1 MNLRSH
7 FILFSAAFFHLCFA
21 NTLSLNAQESPQ
33 MINYQAVARD
43 AGGEVLSAVSLEVEF
58 NIYEGSPSGSAV
70 YTEIHS
76 DVLTDSYGLFTVKI
90 GDGVV
95 VGGEF
100 SAIDWSEGTWLNV
113 GIDIGNGMEY
123 LGTYQLVSVPYAL
136 YATRSDS
143 ASYGEDADADPSN
156 ELQEISAEVI
166 ANESVELSLSG
177 AVPVSFSIQDA
188 DADSTNEIQSLI
200 LSGAILSLSGDTGTE
215 INLAAFNTDDQA
227 LSIDSTDPLAI
238 EISLENSDPVS
249 FSINDADAD
258 PNNEIQE
265 LNLDGSVLTLSD
277 DPSGTAVD
285 LASYNTDDQA
295 LSIDASDPQNVIL
308 NLENS
313 SSVNFS
319 IEDSDSDPNNELITN
334 FNFNSINNDLTIIEA
349 GATRSVDL
357 SELKT
362 DQNWEGNGQN
372 ISNLNTGNV
381 GINESNPSST
391 LQIMGSTAVKVRTE
405 GPSGTTYQ
413 LGDET
418 VFIGTPDVGD
428 VEVDLPLAGNVPG
441 RIYIIKKGDTSTLND
456 LKVHAS
462 GSDMIEGQSTYI
474 LGDVS
479 GVYEQIMIVSD
490 GVSNWWIIS
499 KE

>member
-1 MNLRSH
+1 MNLRSR
-7 FILFSAAFFHLCFA
+7 FILFSAAFFLLCFA

-43 AGGEVLSAVSLEVEF
+43 AGGEVLSAISLEVEF

-95 VGGEF
+95 VGGDF

-123 LGTYQLVSVPYAL
+123 LGNYELVSVPYAF
-136 YATRSDS
+136 YASRSDS
-143 ASYGEDADADPSN
+143 AAYGEDADADPSN
-156 ELQEISAEVI
+156 EIQELSAEVI

-177 AVPVSFSIQDA
+177 VVPISFSIQDA

-200 LSGAILSLSGDTGTE
+200 LSGAMLSLSGDAETE
-215 INLAAFNTDDQA
+215 IDLAAFNTDDQA
-227 LSIDSTDPLAI
+227 LSIDSTDPQAV

-249 FSINDADAD
+249 FSINDADSD

-277 DPSGTAVD
+277 DPSDTAVD

-319 IEDSDSDPNNELITN
+319 VEDADANPGNELITN
-334 FNFNSINNDLTIIEA
+334 FSFNASNNDLTIIEA
-349 GATRSVDL
+349 GTTRSVDL

-362 DQNWEGNGQN
+362 DQNWEANGQN
-372 ISNLNTGNV
+372 ISNLNSGNV

-405 GPSGTTYQ
+405 GPSASNYQ
-413 LGDET
+413 LGEET
-418 VFIGTPDVGD
+418 VFVGIPDIGD
-428 VEVDLPLAGNVPG
+428 VEVDLPLAADVPG
-441 RIYIIKKGDTSTLND
+441 RIYIIKKGDPNVNND
-456 LKVHAS
+456 LKIHAN
-462 GSDMIEGQSTYI
+462 GSDMIDGESTYI
-474 LGDVS
+474 LGDFS
-479 GVYEQIMIVSD
+479 GVYEQVMLVSD